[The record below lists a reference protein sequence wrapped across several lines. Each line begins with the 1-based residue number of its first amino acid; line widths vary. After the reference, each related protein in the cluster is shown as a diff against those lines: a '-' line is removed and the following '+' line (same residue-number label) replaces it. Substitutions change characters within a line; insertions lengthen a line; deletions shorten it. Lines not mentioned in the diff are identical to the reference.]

1 MPDASA
7 QAFDEAREL
16 FLSQMKIVSYYLH
29 VRPIVKKV
37 SNDEIV
43 RFGYGKGSSDSLH
56 FGESRRRIFATG
68 PLSSLLRLVTKW
80 SICKESLI
88 ELPGVFVRRVYL
100 AGWVV
105 RSVCPSRLWSVRY
118 IARWEIPPV
127 CKNLYKNDESSGSSI

>member
-56 FGESRRRIFATG
+56 FGDSRSAF
-68 PLSSLLRLVTKW
+68 SQLVP
-80 SICKESLI
+80 SA
-88 ELPGVFVRRVYL
+88 VF
-100 AGWVV
+100 
-105 RSVCPSRLWSVRY
+105 
-118 IARWEIPPV
+118 
-127 CKNLYKNDESSGSSI
+127 

>member
-1 MPDASA
+1 MWHGQVPDASA
-7 QAFDEAREL
+7 RAFDEAREL

-56 FGESRRRIFATG
+56 FGDSRRRIFATG

-80 SICKESLI
+80 SICKESL
-88 ELPGVFVRRVYL
+88 R
-100 AGWVV
+100 
-105 RSVCPSRLWSVRY
+105 
-118 IARWEIPPV
+118 EIPHRR
-127 CKNLYKNDESSGSSI
+127 SGQTLLLSLQ

>member
-56 FGESRRRIFATG
+56 FGDLRRRIFATG

-80 SICKESLI
+80 SKRKENWARRFGDHHRATIGGNYPTTVCRKHTNSGLTVRAQLAERFGMIDSLD
-88 ELPGVFVRRVYL
+88 F
-100 AGWVV
+100 
-105 RSVCPSRLWSVRY
+105 ST
-118 IARWEIPPV
+118 
-127 CKNLYKNDESSGSSI
+127 